1 MFLPPDRTGIPARVP
16 DQQLSS
22 TRTELHA
29 LVACSSRMKVIFL
42 DIDGVL
48 NCKKTRNPRKFPY
61 VVDPK
66 LLRRF
71 KGLLER
77 TGAKVVL
84 SSTWRYDP
92 AGLFSAR
99 HAGIPFMDVTPDMP
113 KRPRR
118 DEVLAW
124 LKQHPRVKRYAI
136 IDDEDDELDELPL
149 FQPPAATGLTPGIVT
164 GVANYLNGKTDRDMR
179 LSAVV
184 RVLQNVQAA
193 LKSHQG

>member
-1 MFLPPDRTGIPARVP
+1 
-16 DQQLSS
+16 
-22 TRTELHA
+22 
-29 LVACSSRMKVIFL
+29 MKVIFL

-66 LLRRF
+66 LVRRF
-71 KGLLER
+71 KRLLDR

-99 HAGIPFMDVTPDMP
+99 RAGIPFMDVIPDMP

-124 LKQHPRVKRYAI
+124 LKRHPRVKRYAI
-136 IDDEDDELDELPL
+136 LDDADDELDELPL
-149 FQPPAATGLTPGIVT
+149 FQTSTSTGLTPKIVK
-164 GVANYLNGKTDRDMR
+164 GVADYLNGKTDRDMR
-179 LSAVV
+179 SNVVV
-184 RVLQNVQAA
+184 RTLQNIQAA
-193 LKSHQG
+193 LKSHPG

>member
-1 MFLPPDRTGIPARVP
+1 MARS
-16 DQQLSS
+16 Q
-22 TRTELHA
+22 
-29 LVACSSRMKVIFL
+29 RMKVIFL

-48 NCKKTRNPRKFPY
+48 NCKATRNPRNLPY

-71 KGLLER
+71 KRLLDR

-99 HAGIPFMDVTPDMP
+99 HAGIPFVGVTPDMP
-113 KRPRR
+113 RRPRR

-124 LKQHPRVKRYAI
+124 LSGHPRVKRYVI
-136 IDDEDDELDELPL
+136 IDDEDDGLDELPL
-149 FQPPAATGLTPGIVT
+149 FQPPAATGLNQKIVN
-164 GVANYLNGKTDRDMR
+164 GAAGYLNGKTDRDMR
-179 LSAVV
+179 YNAVM
-184 RVLQNVQAA
+184 RVFQNLRAT
-193 LKSHQG
+193 LKAHPG